1 MHMHMRH
8 VALRAPPAGSFA
20 FIEFSSDA
28 EASAAIQKAN
38 GYKLDKSHTFVVNS
52 FEDHAKYMAVPDEEV
67 EMKPPPFVPKENV
80 RHWLLDESARDQ
92 FVVRYNEETEIWWNE
107 AQKPSVEPEYSRKN
121 WSDTYL
127 SWSPRGTYLATFH
140 RLGIMLW
147 GGPSW
152 KKLLKVN
159 HGGVK
164 LIDFSPCENYL
175 VTWSPDSDQS
185 QALIVWDVKTGS
197 KLRSFQGA
205 KEGEDIM
212 WPAFQWSFDD
222 QFFGR
227 LGDDCIYVYES
238 STMKLIKDKA
248 DKRTSVR
255 IDGVTQ
261 FLWSP
266 TDNYVSLWVPEYA
279 NQPAKV
285 VLMDLP
291 SRVEL
296 RQKNLFNVADLRMTW
311 HDQGHFLCVKV
322 DKHSKSKKTLNSVFE
337 LFRLRDKDVPIEVC
351 EFSKDT
357 QIIAFAWEGK
367 GIRFGIVHTEGASNR
382 TDVSFYSMGS
392 KYNGRVSL
400 MKTLEKKAA
409 NLLFWSPA
417 GSICLLANLKGTSGQ
432 LEWIDVNAMQTIGEA
447 EHFMCSDVE
456 WDPTGRYV
464 STSVSHWRHQME
476 NGYNIWTSQGKQIKH
491 TRHDKMYQLLWRP
504 RPPSLLS
511 DAQEKDVRKNLRD
524 YSKKYEEEDA
534 IARAGMQGSMLKE
547 RQQKS
552 GAWDEFLQMCEA
564 EYKASRQTRIDL
576 RSGLESDNESV
587 YTLVEEIKEE
597 EVSYKEEIVDYGGPR
612 DSD

>member
-1 MHMHMRH
+1 
-8 VALRAPPAGSFA
+8 
-20 FIEFSSDA
+20 
-28 EASAAIQKAN
+28 
-38 GYKLDKSHTFVVNS
+38 
-52 FEDHAKYMAVPDEEV
+52 
-67 EMKPPPFVPKENV
+67 
-80 RHWLLDESARDQ
+80 
-92 FVVRYNEETEIWWNE
+92 
-107 AQKPSVEPEYSRKN
+107 
-121 WSDTYL
+121 
-127 SWSPRGTYLATFH
+127 
-140 RLGIMLW
+140 
-147 GGPSW
+147 
-152 KKLLKVN
+152 
-159 HGGVK
+159 
-164 LIDFSPCENYL
+164 
-175 VTWSPDSDQS
+175 
-185 QALIVWDVKTGS
+185 
-197 KLRSFQGA
+197 
-205 KEGEDIM
+205 
-212 WPAFQWSFDD
+212 
-222 QFFGR
+222 
-227 LGDDCIYVYES
+227 
-238 STMKLIKDKA
+238 
-248 DKRTSVR
+248 
-255 IDGVTQ
+255 
-261 FLWSP
+261 
-266 TDNYVSLWVPEYA
+266 
-279 NQPAKV
+279 
-285 VLMDLP
+285 
-291 SRVEL
+291 
-296 RQKNLFNVADLRMTW
+296 VADLRMTW

-357 QIIAFAWEGK
+357 QIIAFAWECK